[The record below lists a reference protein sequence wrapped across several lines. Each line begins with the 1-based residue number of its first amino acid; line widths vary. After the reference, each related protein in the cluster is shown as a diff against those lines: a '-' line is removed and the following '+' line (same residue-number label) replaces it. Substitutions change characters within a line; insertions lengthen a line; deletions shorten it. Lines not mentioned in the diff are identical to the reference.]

1 MSLEMHAGNANVVV
15 AEHRDG
21 EMMVSTFSSNLE
33 AVLTLMDRGR
43 LGGGP
48 YGCQEH
54 RMRLM
59 PWKPNWQKRACKS
72 PSRMPQW
79 MTLIASV
86 TTAAKTP
93 AYALADWRTY
103 ET

>member
-54 RMRLM
+54 KDALDAVEA
-59 PWKPNWQKRACKS
+59 Q
-72 PSRMPQW
+72 
-79 MTLIASV
+79 L
-86 TTAAKTP
+86 AKTRLQI
-93 AYALADWRTY
+93 AEQDAADAAMDDLDSECHDCGEDTCVCPR
-103 ET
+103 